1 MSALTAA
8 PNRRP
13 AALRILK
20 QLREMEVI
28 TADRLEEILLH
39 WRRENLSVAEGL
51 KSLVKAKELTRF
63 QAMRLYSGK
72 GDSLLLGNYVLV
84 DKIGAG
90 GMGDVYLA
98 EHRRM
103 KRRVALKVL
112 SSKYTENE
120 QMQQRFRR
128 EIVAVGRLSHPHIVT
143 AFDADESEGTHFL
156 VMEYI
161 PGEDLGAYVK
171 THGPLTTIATTSCV
185 LQAARGLQFAHR
197 SHVIHRDIKPQN
209 LLVDAQGQVKILDLG
224 LARFERESQTE
235 DGLTGDGALM
245 GTVDFMAPEQ
255 ALDTHSADAR
265 SDIYSLG
272 CTLFYLLTGN
282 PMYAGSTLVEKVLA
296 HRDEPIPQ
304 LPLHIDAELDRIYCQ
319 MVAKRPEERYQS
331 TDELIIDLERLLERL
346 QTTETVID
354 GPLMPSIVSK
364 SSTPSSIWS
373 FDAASEIRS
382 RSNRSTVNACRM
394 SQSTVLVAPPVFES
408 EQKFVVDRTTWTM
421 VGLATA
427 ALILLVIGLLPRT
440 ELSNGGSSSAGLA
453 IGRFGSADSRAV
465 PQAAFTSSCTTHCP
479 TAVGK

>member
-8 PNRRP
+8 TNRRP
-13 AALRILK
+13 SALRILK
-20 QLREMEVI
+20 QLREMDLI
-28 TADRLEEILLH
+28 SADRLEEILLQ
-39 WRRENLSVAEGL
+39 WRRENLDIAEGL
-51 KSLVKAKELTRF
+51 KSLVKSKLLTRF

-84 DKIGAG
+84 DHIGAG

-128 EIVAVGRLSHPHIVT
+128 EIIAVARLSHPHIVT
-143 AFDADESEGTHFL
+143 AFDADEAQGTHFL

-171 THGPLTTIATTSCV
+171 THGPLTTIAAVSCL
-185 LQAARGLQFAHR
+185 LQAARGLQFAHQ

-209 LLVDAQGQVKILDLG
+209 LLVDRNGQVKILDLG
-224 LARFERESQTE
+224 LARFERTSQTE

-255 ALDTHSADAR
+255 ALDTRSADAR

-296 HRDEPIPQ
+296 HRNMPIPQ

-319 MVAKRPEERYQS
+319 MVSKKPEDRYQS
-331 TDELIIDLERLLERL
+331 TDQLVIDLERLLERL

-354 GPLMPSIVSK
+354 GPLVPRIASK
-364 SSTPSSIWS
+364 SSSLSSIWS
-373 FDAASEIRS
+373 LDAASEVRS
-382 RSNRSTVNACRM
+382 GANRSTVNACRM
-394 SQSTVLVAPPVFES
+394 SQSTVLLAPVPVEEPRVS
-408 EQKFVVDRTTWTM
+408 VDRKTWTM

-427 ALILLVIGLLPRT
+427 ALILLVIGLLPHSDASTRKAA
-440 ELSNGGSSSAGLA
+440 SAGFSIGRSDTSRSAQISAPTPTTACTSHCSAA
-453 IGRFGSADSRAV
+453 IGR
-465 PQAAFTSSCTTHCP
+465 
-479 TAVGK
+479 